1 MDMKRRMNLYV
12 GVLVLLVGVCGSC
25 TSSMKKAT
33 TSDIDWEAFLAQH
46 DMHWNK
52 LTADPDEPK
61 RDFGQSTG
69 YYAGAIM
76 GNGLLGTNLY
86 KLRDNVYRMNVGRSD
101 VTEVRQPYGTFN
113 SARLPI
119 GYFTIAPKG
128 TVSEE
133 EMRLSL
139 YDAETAGH
147 FATEAGR
154 MDFRTYVHATRN
166 VIVFESE
173 CVGEGMGYNWDF
185 VPQEAISPRC
195 IINNDYPLGYVNS
208 QHHSNPAPERI
219 DEGDL
224 HFVVQPLALDTT
236 FASIGKYYV
245 VAWNQTCKGTLQR
258 VLATVA
264 QQVDREAALNE
275 ARQLLKDELEV
286 KESKRTVAHRDWW
299 HKFYNQ
305 AAFLTFPDMKYES
318 FYWAQ
323 YYKFASTARP
333 GCPIVDLMGVWP
345 NYDTPWPA
353 IWMNLNIQL
362 TYCWQTKANLGWLA
376 QPLWDGLYAHRDNL
390 GKNVTDIAG
399 QEDWTDA
406 ACLPRTCT
414 YDFHAPLNPALAD
427 RNQYEVGNLA
437 WTLHYYW
444 LQCNAYGDKKQMR
457 ERLFPLLKS
466 AVNIFFHIR
475 QQNADG
481 KYVLPPTASPEYTG
495 ECAGPNTNYDLANLR
510 QGLATLLRIDAE
522 CGIND
527 PMRGQWQDF
536 LDNLVDFP
544 YSEQTGFKVSDTLE
558 FLNTSHRHYSHLF
571 MIYPYYMLS
580 WDNPADRAKM
590 ELSIDR
596 WQGDQGYSRTGKAAM
611 LAAAGRGNDALD
623 QMEVFMGRFLMP
635 NTLYA
640 ESGPVIETPLA
651 AMSSLHELYLQDW
664 GDCIRVFHG
673 VPLRWTNASFVNM
686 RAQGAF
692 LVSATREAGAT
703 VFVQVESEQG
713 NVCKLQTDIPV
724 ERVKVASSC
733 VEEKVFSVVGMNVIS
748 FETVPGEV
756 VQLTDA
762 ASPCVYPHPLAHP
775 ESEAM
780 PFGDGSRQPR

>member
-1 MDMKRRMNLYV
+1 MNLYV
-12 GVLVLLVGVCGSC
+12 GMLLWLAMACGSC
-25 TSSMKKAT
+25 SSPLKKAAAD
-33 TSDIDWEAFLAQH
+33 DIDWKTFLAQH
-46 DMHWNK
+46 DMYWSK
-52 LTADPDEPK
+52 ITADPAEPK

-101 VTEVRQPYGTFN
+101 VTEVRQPYSLFN
-113 SARLPI
+113 SSRLPI

-128 TVSEE
+128 TVNEE

-147 FATEAGR
+147 FTTEAGR
-154 MDFRTYVHATRN
+154 MNFRTYVHATRN
-166 VIVFESE
+166 VIVFESD
-173 CVGEGMGYNWDF
+173 CVGDGMDYEWDF
-185 VPQEAISPRC
+185 VAQEAISPRC

-208 QHHSNPAPERI
+208 QHHANLPPERI
-219 DEGDL
+219 DEGDC
-224 HFVVQPLALDTT
+224 HFVVQSLALDTT
-236 FASIGKYYV
+236 FTSFGKYYV
-245 VAWNQTCKGTLQR
+245 VAWKQTSEGARQQ

-264 QQVDREAALNE
+264 QQADRDDALAE
-275 ARQLLKDELEV
+275 ARRLLQEESGV
-286 KESKRTVAHRDWW
+286 KEGKRTSVHRDWW
-299 HKFYNQ
+299 HNFYKK

-362 TYCWQTKANLGWLA
+362 TYSWQTKANLGWLA

-390 GKNVTDIAG
+390 CRNVTDMAG

-427 RNQYEVGNLA
+427 VNQYEVGNLA

-444 LQCNAYGDKKQMR
+444 LQCNAYGDKQQMR

-466 AVNIFFHIR
+466 AVNLFFHIR
-475 QQNADG
+475 QKNAEG
-481 KYVLPPTASPEYTG
+481 KYVLPPTASPEYTA
-495 ECAGPNTNYDLANLR
+495 ECSGPNTNYDLANLR
-510 QGLATLLRIDAE
+510 QGLTTLLRIDAE

-527 PMRGQWQDF
+527 PMRAQWQDF
-536 LDNLVDFP
+536 LDNLTDFP
-544 YSEQTGFKVSDTLE
+544 YSEQTGYKVSDTLE
-558 FLNTSHRHYSHLF
+558 FLDTSHRHYSHLF
-571 MIYPYYMLS
+571 MIYPYYMLR
-580 WDNPADRAKM
+580 WDNPAEKGKM

-596 WQGDQGYSRTGKAAM
+596 WQGNQGYSRTGKAAM
-611 LAAAGRGNDALD
+611 LAAAGRGDDALE

-651 AMSSLHELYLQDW
+651 AMSSLHELYMQDW
-664 GDCIRVFHG
+664 GDCIRVFQG
-673 VPLRWTNASFVNM
+673 VPSRWFDASFVDM

-713 NVCKLQTDIPV
+713 NTCRLQTDIPV
-724 ERVKVASSC
+724 ERIKVRSSLC
-733 VEEKVFSVVGMNVIS
+733 DAKTFSSVDGHVIC

-756 VQLTDA
+756 IQVTDM
-762 ASPCVYPHPLAHP
+762 ASPCVYPHPLAHSDT
-775 ESEAM
+775 ESM
-780 PFGDGSRQPR
+780 PFGDGQRQPK